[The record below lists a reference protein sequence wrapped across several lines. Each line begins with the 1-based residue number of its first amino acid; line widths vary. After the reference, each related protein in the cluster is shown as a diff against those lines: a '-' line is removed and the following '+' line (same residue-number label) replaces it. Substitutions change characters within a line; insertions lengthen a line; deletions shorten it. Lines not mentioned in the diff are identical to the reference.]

1 MEPIPSPVIAIP
13 HNYPCRCTEPIVH
26 NRVGGVING
35 GPSPAEKQMLKTLAN
50 MGVALALTFG
60 AVTTTAQIA
69 SAQDLELRIGP
80 DGVRP
85 VIRERDRDRDRDRR
99 RDECSPRLALS
110 IARDAGLRRAEVM
123 RITRRTLTVQGMT
136 RRGPERMVF
145 ANERGC
151 PEL

>member
-1 MEPIPSPVIAIP
+1 
-13 HNYPCRCTEPIVH
+13 
-26 NRVGGVING
+26 
-35 GPSPAEKQMLKTLAN
+35 MLKTLAN

-69 SAQDLELRIGP
+69 SPQDLELRIGP

-85 VIRERDRDRDRDRR
+85 VIRDRDRDRDRDRR

-110 IARDAGLRRAEVM
+110 IARDAGLRRAEVT
-123 RITRRTLTVQGMT
+123 RITRRTVTVQGMT

>member
-1 MEPIPSPVIAIP
+1 
-13 HNYPCRCTEPIVH
+13 
-26 NRVGGVING
+26 
-35 GPSPAEKQMLKTLAN
+35 MLKTLAN

-85 VIRERDRDRDRDRR
+85 VIRDRDRDRR

-110 IARDAGLRRAEVM
+110 IARDAGLRRAEVT
-123 RITRRTLTVQGMT
+123 RITRRTVTVQGMT

>member
-1 MEPIPSPVIAIP
+1 
-13 HNYPCRCTEPIVH
+13 
-26 NRVGGVING
+26 
-35 GPSPAEKQMLKTLAN
+35 MLKTLAN

-60 AVTTTAQIA
+60 AVTTTVQFA

-85 VIRERDRDRDRDRR
+85 VIRDRDRDRDRDRR

-110 IARDAGLRRAEVM
+110 IARDAGLRRAEVT

>member
-1 MEPIPSPVIAIP
+1 
-13 HNYPCRCTEPIVH
+13 
-26 NRVGGVING
+26 
-35 GPSPAEKQMLKTLAN
+35 MLKTLAN

-85 VIRERDRDRDRDRR
+85 VIRDRDRDRDRDRR

-110 IARDAGLRRAEVM
+110 IARDAGLRRAEVT
-123 RITRRTLTVQGMT
+123 RITRRTVTVQGMT

>member
-1 MEPIPSPVIAIP
+1 
-13 HNYPCRCTEPIVH
+13 
-26 NRVGGVING
+26 
-35 GPSPAEKQMLKTLAN
+35 MLKTLAN

-60 AVTTTAQIA
+60 GVTTAAQIA

-85 VIRERDRDRDRDRR
+85 VIRDRDLDRDRDRDRR
-99 RDECSPRLALS
+99 FDECSPRLALS
-110 IARDAGLRRAEVM
+110 IARDAGLRRAEVT

>member
-1 MEPIPSPVIAIP
+1 
-13 HNYPCRCTEPIVH
+13 
-26 NRVGGVING
+26 
-35 GPSPAEKQMLKTLAN
+35 MLKTLAN

-60 AVTTTAQIA
+60 AVTTTVQIA

-80 DGVRP
+80 DGLRP
-85 VIRERDRDRDRDRR
+85 VIRDRDRDRDRDRR

-110 IARDAGLRRAEVM
+110 IARDAGLRRAEVT

>member
-1 MEPIPSPVIAIP
+1 
-13 HNYPCRCTEPIVH
+13 
-26 NRVGGVING
+26 
-35 GPSPAEKQMLKTLAN
+35 MLKTLAN

-85 VIRERDRDRDRDRR
+85 VIRDRDRDRDRR

-110 IARDAGLRRAEVM
+110 IARDAGLRRAEVT
-123 RITRRTLTVQGMT
+123 RITRRTVTVQGMT